1 MSVPARI
8 NIVTL
13 GVEDLEKAAAFY
25 AALGWR
31 RADASNDEI
40 VWFVTAGSVL
50 GLFPFAHLAADAALE
65 PDRAHGFGGV
75 TLAINVPTEGEVQPA
90 LDAAAA
96 AGGSILKPAT
106 RADWGGLSGY
116 FGDLD
121 GYPWEVAWNPFFPL
135 DDAGLRPPRA

>member
-1 MSVPARI
+1 MAVPAKI

-13 GVEDLEKAAAFY
+13 GVRDLDRAVGFY
-25 AALGWR
+25 GALGWR
-31 RADASNDEI
+31 RAAASNDEI

-50 GLFPFAHLAADAALE
+50 GLFPFQHLAADAAMAPE
-65 PDRAHGFGGV
+65 RAAGFGGI
-75 TLAINVPTEGEVQPA
+75 TLAINVPTEVEVQPA

-116 FGDLD
+116 FADPD

-135 DDAGLRPPRA
+135 DDAGLLTMA